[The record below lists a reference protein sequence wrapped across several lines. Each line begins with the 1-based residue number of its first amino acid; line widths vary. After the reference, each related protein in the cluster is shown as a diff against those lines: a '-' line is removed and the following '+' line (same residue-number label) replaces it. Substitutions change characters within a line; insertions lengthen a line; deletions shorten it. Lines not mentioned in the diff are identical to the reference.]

1 MEFLALIIF
10 TIIMYQL
17 FKLIFIKLGLI
28 SAIATKQTSNYFNP
42 LTHILAFLIKGSKT
56 DGTMS
61 KYNQDK
67 LFSFKNKGLL
77 LDGKD
82 KRLSLKDSFNH
93 LALVSR
99 TGAGKTTSY
108 VIPNIFKLASEHNSM
123 LITDISGELHHLT
136 SGHLAKKGYKIYVL
150 NPEDLS
156 ESIGYNP
163 LYYLKNSMDIDE
175 LVTILIKSNKEG
187 KVSGDKEFWENSAKN
202 VIAMI
207 IKLLLLKGNPK
218 WMNLANVRYLAN
230 NFGIDGANIKHLFD
244 NCSDEKLKDEFFAL
258 TQINPSTLTSI
269 IANVNTALNPIGI
282 NDNLEKLTANHTIN
296 FDKIRSEKSVIYIKI
311 PGQKQKQY
319 KFLLNIFYSQ
329 FFNHMMIKLPTKKDL
344 PIFCLLDEFGNMNLP
359 NFDTTITTIRKYNVS
374 ISIILQNTNQLKNVY
389 GENAKTILD
398 GGVSSKLYYNGVDM
412 QTAEE
417 LSKILGDREN
427 IRKKDLNGNY
437 IYKDEPIMRASEIRT
452 IEDDEALLVFAN
464 KIPARFTIKPYY
476 KDFVFNQYAKIEPFK
491 INISSHMQE
500 VDFIEIY

>member
-10 TIIMYQL
+10 TIIMYQIL
-17 FKLIFIKLGLI
+17 KQIFIKLGLI
-28 SAIATKQTSNYFNP
+28 SAIANRKTTNYFNP
-42 LTHILAFLIKGSKT
+42 LTHLLAFLIKGSRN

-67 LFSFKNKGLL
+67 LFSHKNKGLL

-108 VIPNIFKLASEHNSM
+108 VIPNIFKLASENNSM
-123 LITDISGELHHLT
+123 LITDISGELYQVT
-136 SGHLAKKGYKIYVL
+136 SGYLSKKGYKVYVL

-156 ESIGYNP
+156 ESMGYNP
-163 LYYLKNSMDIDE
+163 LYYVKNSMDIDE

-187 KVSGDKEFWENSAKN
+187 NVSADKEFWESSAKS
-202 VIAMI
+202 VISI
-207 IKLLLLKGNPK
+207 FIKLLLIIRNPK
-218 WMNLANVRYLAN
+218 WINLANVRYLAN
-230 NFGIDGANIKHLFD
+230 NFGIDGKNIKHLFD
-244 NCSDEKLKDEFFAL
+244 NCGDEKLKDEFYAL
-258 TQINPSTLTSI
+258 TQINSTTLTSI

-282 NDNLEKLTANHTIN
+282 NDNLEKLTANHSIN

-319 KFLLNIFYSQ
+319 RFLLNIFYSQ
-329 FFNHMMIKLPTKKDL
+329 FFNHMMIKLPSKNDL

-359 NFDTTITTIRKYNVS
+359 NFDTTITTIRKYRVS
-374 ISIILQNTNQLKNVY
+374 LSIILQNTNQLKKVY
-389 GENAKTILD
+389 GENAKTIME
-398 GGVSSKLYYNGVDM
+398 GGLSSKLYYSGVDLE
-412 QTAEE
+412 TANE
-417 LSKILGDREN
+417 LSSILGDREN

-437 IYKDEPIMRASEIRT
+437 IFKDEPVMKANEIRT
-452 IEDDEALLVFAN
+452 MDDDEALLVFAN
-464 KIPARFTIKPYY
+464 KIPAKIKVKPYY
-476 KDFVFNQYAKIEPFK
+476 KDFVFNQYSKIEPFK
-491 INISSHMQE
+491 INSSSHIQN